1 MRPTSAS
8 PRSQSRCGSSRIS
21 LLALALGGLALSA
34 CPAKL
39 APGECRT
46 DADCAAEAAA
56 KVCIAGFCKQCRTD
70 AQCPSGQACV
80 SNACAP
86 KAQCAEAKDC
96 EAGQKCAAGKC
107 VAECDEQTAD
117 KDCGAGRRCLSG
129 RCAAQEECVA
139 DADCGS
145 GKACVSS
152 VCKVQGELTDA
163 SRNGQLGACEMKSI
177 YFDFDEATLAPV
189 ARDALERDWQCL
201 QHESFRRIELAG
213 NTDERGTTEYN
224 LALGSRR
231 AEAVRKYL
239 AGLGADSKKLRTVSY
254 GKERAVD
261 PAPDETA
268 WAKNR
273 RVELVP
279 QQ

>member
-1 MRPTSAS
+1 MRHPSAS
-8 PRSQSRCGSSRIS
+8 PRSQPRRGSSSS
-21 LLALALGGLALSA
+21 LLFLLAIGTLAVA
-34 CPAKL
+34 GCPSKP

-46 DADCAAEAAA
+46 DNDCAAEQVA
-56 KVCIAGFCKQCRTD
+56 KVCIAGFCKQCRDD
-70 AQCPSGQACV
+70 AQCPAGQACV

-96 EAGQKCAAGKC
+96 QAGQKCAAGKC
-107 VAECDEQTAD
+107 VAECDEKTAD
-117 KDCGAGRRCLSG
+117 QDCGAGRRCLSG
-129 RCAAQEECVA
+129 RCAAEEECVA

-152 VCKVQGELTDA
+152 VCKVQGEITDA
-163 SRNGQLGACEMKSI
+163 ARNGQLGACEMKPI
-177 YFDFDEATLAPV
+177 YFDFDEATLAKST
-189 ARDALERDWQCL
+189 RDALEQNWQCL
-201 QHESFRRIELAG
+201 QHENFRRLELAG

-239 AGLGADSKKLRTVSY
+239 VGLGADSKKLRTVSF
-254 GKERAVD
+254 GKERPAD
-261 PAPDETA
+261 PAHDETA
-268 WAKNR
+268 WSKNR
-273 RVELVP
+273 RVDLVP